1 MLVSQPRNGP
11 NAQPGS
17 QPGARPRLTHGVPPP
32 DRSRPGG
39 FGQNPWG
46 QPPIGQQRPPA
57 GQRPGQTNGR
67 QPSWAPPGPGQSLS
81 GLRIPP
87 PSKRP
92 NPLILPLLAL
102 LAVGVIG
109 FIATIII
116 ASSMTQHS
124 TTTGGDVSSSGYQ
137 NEDYQVPPA
146 ALNPPPLPQPQ
157 TYSEARD
164 WLTENAIYAGAV
176 DSPVRCKLQELD
188 LRTASNTRLTIHMNQ
203 MTECLMRVW
212 GPPLEAA
219 GFTPVRPSV
228 TVYDGPVTTACGQL
242 PNRNA
247 VYCAADQ
254 QVYYAQ
260 DLPTVVPQELLGT
273 QFITESII
281 AHEFGHA
288 IQARTGI
295 LISNAAWEQQSSEQD
310 ALSLSRRLEMQADC
324 FAGEFL
330 SAVSEST
337 SMQQSDLNS
346 VGRLFYSFGDD
357 VLRNEPGSV
366 GNHGQ
371 GTNRQSWMS
380 KGLSSPQIVTCNT
393 FTADEQAVR

>member
-1 MLVSQPRNGP
+1 M
-11 NAQPGS
+11 
-17 QPGARPRLTHGVPPP
+17 
-32 DRSRPGG
+32 
-39 FGQNPWG
+39 
-46 QPPIGQQRPPA
+46 
-57 GQRPGQTNGR
+57 
-67 QPSWAPPGPGQSLS
+67 
-81 GLRIPP
+81 RIPP
-87 PSKRP
+87 PPPKQS
-92 NPLILPLLAL
+92 NPLGLTLLAL

-109 FIATIII
+109 FVATII

-146 ALNPPPLPQPQ
+146 ALNPLPLPQPQ

-176 DSPVRCKLQELD
+176 DSPVRCELQELD
-188 LRTASNTRLTIHMNQ
+188 LRTASNTRLTTHMNQ

-295 LISNAAWEQQSSEQD
+295 LISSAAWEQQSSEKD

-357 VLRNEPGSV
+357 VLRNEPGFV